1 MSSTLTPKGLNVN
14 RELLTPSADI
24 GKELKDLRT
33 SSPFPN
39 FCRAV
44 VVDVIFDPESLTTE
58 QLASYRKKVSNP
70 ELIDNIPRNS
80 ILARIVSNAKDRR
93 DSKAIVCYSFFPQHF
108 SLPVK
113 PGEQVWVM
121 FEKPEES
128 IRQGFWIC
136 RITEPNHVDDINF
149 THADRKY
156 QKTAAQTTVEKAK
169 SRTLTVETVRP
180 GFANGIDKNTQTLQ
194 GENDYETIA
203 TDALASSAIALEPV
217 PRFNKRPGD
226 AIMQGSNN
234 ALIVVGED
242 RTASASERPSGDGY
256 AGTIDAV
263 AGRGRFIGS
272 DGIVPSG
279 NAPLTIKNSRGFLET
294 DKNPAVNNRKANS
307 SEGNPDFAN
316 DAARLYVSMKTD
328 GDKNFGTTP
337 AGLPAPFQTI
347 TEQAGASYVVAKADN
362 IRIIARKDVD
372 HTINGSIRIVKEGT
386 VGDDQAAIL
395 IEPDGTVQLDAKLI
409 YLGRTGGGGPGA
421 QGSEPY
427 IKFSDFKSLMTDI
440 LTDLSNFT
448 TNLAAS
454 FAANT
459 TPGFGAPCPQLTLAS
474 ANECAQ
480 LLTNIQTRIAQIDT
494 VKSERIFGE

>member
-1 MSSTLTPKGLNVN
+1 MSSTLTPKGINAN
-14 RELLTPSADI
+14 REILTPSADI

-44 VVDVIFDPESLTTE
+44 VVDVIFDPESLTSE
-58 QLASYRKKVSNP
+58 QRAAYRKKVSNP

-93 DSKAIVCYSFFPQHF
+93 DSKSIVCYSFFPQHF

-136 RITEPNHVDDINF
+136 RITEPHHVDDVNF

-156 QKTAAQTTVEKAK
+156 QKTSGQTTVEKAK
-169 SRTLTVETVRP
+169 SKLTGTETVRP
-180 GFANGIDKNTQTLQ
+180 GFANGTDKNTQTLQ
-194 GENDYETIA
+194 GENDYETI
-203 TDALASSAIALEPV
+203 TTEAIATQAISFEPV
-217 PRFNKRPGD
+217 PRFSKRPGD
-226 AIMQGSNN
+226 AILQGSNN

-242 RTASASERPSGDGY
+242 RTSAPSDRPTNDGY
-256 AGTIDAV
+256 VGTIDVV
-263 AGRGRFIGS
+263 AGRGRFVGS
-272 DGIVPSG
+272 DGTVPTG
-279 NAPLTIKNSRGFLET
+279 NAPPTITNSRGFLET
-294 DKNPAVNNRKANS
+294 DKNPAVNNRKANAA
-307 SEGNPDFAN
+307 EGNPDFTN
-316 DAARLYVSMKTD
+316 DAARIYVSMKTD
-328 GDKNFGTTP
+328 GDANFGTAP
-337 AGLPAPFQTI
+337 ASLPAPFQSLN
-347 TEQAGASYVVAKADN
+347 EQTGASYVIAKADN
-362 IRIIARKDVD
+362 VRLIARKDAG
-372 HTINGSIRIVKEGT
+372 HSINGSVRIVKEGAI
-386 VGDDQAAIL
+386 GDDQSAL
-395 IEPDGTVQLDAKLI
+395 LMEPDGTVQLDGKLI
-409 YLGRTGGGGPGA
+409 YLGRTGGSGPGA
-421 QGSEPY
+421 AGSEPY

-448 TNLAAS
+448 TSLAAS

-474 ANECAQ
+474 ANECAT
-480 LLTNIQTRIAQIDT
+480 LLAKIQTRIAQIDT